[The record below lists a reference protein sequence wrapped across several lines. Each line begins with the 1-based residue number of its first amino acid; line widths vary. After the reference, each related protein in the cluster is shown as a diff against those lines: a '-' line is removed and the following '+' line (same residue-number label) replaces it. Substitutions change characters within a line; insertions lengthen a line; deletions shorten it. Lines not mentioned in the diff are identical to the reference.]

1 MVDKKHLDES
11 FAILRQKKI
20 DELTEELTRLKNDQD
35 EENRVRLQELANEV
49 TSGMTPQDIRKFGNI
64 LMRMTAGLIDDDE

>member
-1 MVDKKHLDES
+1 MVDKKRLDES